1 MHYHLYVKS
10 KISYMWSSL
19 VGHQVEYPASSPQW
33 RGFDPWPRNFPM
45 PQAWQKKKKK
55 KQLKTNESIRNRNRL
70 TDIENKLWLS
80 RERDLGDGWNGRLGL
95 ADVNYKVLLY
105 STGNYI
111 QYSVIHHN
119 GKEYF

>member
-1 MHYHLYVKS
+1 MGL
-10 KISYMWSSL
+10 IP
-19 VGHQVEYPASSPQW
+19 GPGTSPCH
-33 RGFDPWPRNFPM
+33 RHG
-45 PQAWQKKKKK
+45 QKKKKK